1 MTGGKKKDDSLAGAM
16 RPRREAA
23 RPVSETFKRPGVVEG
38 ETLQTSV
45 RLPLDLH
52 NRARYYSID
61 SGISLNLLIVEG
73 LQMRLDRED

>member
-1 MTGGKKKDDSLAGAM
+1 M
-16 RPRREAA
+16 
-23 RPVSETFKRPGVVEG
+23 SETFKRPGVVEG

-52 NRARYYSID
+52 KRARYYSID